1 MRVVGKQGPALDS
14 APDARVVRILD
25 VLASAPESYVQ
36 TDLES
41 GESGPSGWCEAHRWV
56 GFTEC
61 RQSTLF
67 RVRDGKHPPEDSSDH
82 HCLLK
87 AMRSTTMVGL
97 SIFPGTRSNGRLD
110 PIDGTEVPGY

>member
-67 RVRDGKHPPEDSSDH
+67 RVRDGKHPPRGLERPSLSTEGNAKH
-82 HCLLK
+82 H
-87 AMRSTTMVGL
+87 
-97 SIFPGTRSNGRLD
+97 
-110 PIDGTEVPGY
+110 DGGSLHISRHKVEW